1 MISHNISIISSY
13 ANNKYFTRILIISS
27 QVVNSVLLAP
37 FGAARFQNDFSAII
51 LLACK
56 ILMLHVFSKV

>member
-1 MISHNISIISSY
+1 MSHNISIISPN
-13 ANNKYFTRILIISS
+13 ANSKYFTMILIISS
-27 QVVNSVLLAP
+27 QVVNSVLLAQV
-37 FGAARFQNDFSAII
+37 GAARFLNDFSAII

>member
-1 MISHNISIISSY
+1 MSHNTSIISPY
-13 ANNKYFTRILIISS
+13 AKSKYFTMILIISS
-27 QVVNSVLLAP
+27 QVVNSVLLAQV
-37 FGAARFQNDFSAII
+37 GSARFLNDFSAII